1 MLLNRR
7 SILVAT
13 MGVACS
19 AIARAELW
27 PRKPVRIILNFPAG
41 GPGDAIA
48 RYLAQRMSAI
58 LGQQVFVE
66 NRSGGAG
73 AVGILAASN
82 AQADGYTFLYTT
94 VTGVVQVPLVSK
106 DQNFDPLRSV
116 VPVMG
121 IGSTPMGLFVHAST
135 PVADFPGFIEWARKQ
150 PAGLDIGGG
159 GPIVEIATAVLARSA
174 NVRLVYVPFRGTA
187 PVVQAALAGDI
198 KAFFSTPSP
207 VITENIRA
215 GKLRAIAVTSAS
227 SSSLVPGVDPI
238 AKFIPGYVQDINFG
252 FFAPAGIPA
261 EAVVKFSE
269 TLAKVLA
276 EPEMKE
282 RLSGFG
288 LGLQPLAASEMARI
302 TARDAETIRKT
313 LETTPV
319 KFGE

>member
-1 MLLNRR
+1 MLNRR
-7 SILVAT
+7 SILMAT

-19 AIARAELW
+19 QVAQAELW
-27 PRKPVRIILNFPAG
+27 PRKPIRVILNFPAG
-41 GPGDAIA
+41 GPGDVVV
-48 RYLAQRMSAI
+48 RYVAQRMSAI
-58 LGQQVFVE
+58 LNQQVFVE

-73 AVGILAASN
+73 AVGILAAAN

-94 VTGVVQVPLVSK
+94 VTGLVQVPLVTK
-106 DQNFDPLRSV
+106 DPSFDPSKSV

-121 IGSTPMGLFVHAST
+121 IGSTPMGLFVHPSSPA
-135 PVADFPGFIEWARKQ
+135 ADFPGFIEWAQKQ

-187 PVVQAALAGDI
+187 PAVQAALAGDV

-207 VITENIRA
+207 VISENIRA
-215 GKLRAIAVTSAS
+215 GKLRAIAVTSATA
-227 SSSLVPGVDPI
+227 SSLVPGVDPI

-252 FFAPAGIPA
+252 FFAPAGTPA

-269 TLAKVLA
+269 TLGKVLA
-276 EPEMKE
+276 EAGMTE
-282 RLSGFG
+282 RLAGFG
-288 LGLQPLAASEMARI
+288 LGLQPTGASEVARLI
-302 TARDAETIRKT
+302 TRDAEMIRKT

-319 KFGE
+319 KFGG

>member
-1 MLLNRR
+1 MPSRRTVRPGLATATRR
-7 SILVAT
+7 SL
-13 MGVACS
+13 
-19 AIARAELW
+19 RL
-27 PRKPVRIILNFPAG
+27 
-41 GPGDAIA
+41 
-48 RYLAQRMSAI
+48 
-58 LGQQVFVE
+58 
-66 NRSGGAG
+66 
-73 AVGILAASN
+73 VGILAAAT

-94 VTGVVQVPLVSK
+94 VTGVVQVPLVTR
-106 DQNFDPLRSV
+106 DQSFDPLKSV

-135 PVADFPGFIEWARKQ
+135 PAADFPGFIEWARKQ
-150 PAGLDIGGG
+150 PNGLDIGGG
-159 GPIVEIATAVLARSA
+159 GPIVEVATAVLARSA

-207 VITENIRA
+207 VISENIRA

-227 SSSLVPGVDPI
+227 ESSLVPGVDPI

-252 FFAPAGIPA
+252 FFAPAGTPS
-261 EAVVKFSE
+261 EAVARFGE
-269 TLAKVLA
+269 TLTKVLA
-276 EPEMKE
+276 EAGMKE

-288 LGLQPLAASEMARI
+288 LGLQPVGASEIARI

>member
-1 MLLNRR
+1 
-7 SILVAT
+7 
-13 MGVACS
+13 
-19 AIARAELW
+19 
-27 PRKPVRIILNFPAG
+27 
-41 GPGDAIA
+41 
-48 RYLAQRMSAI
+48 
-58 LGQQVFVE
+58 
-66 NRSGGAG
+66 
-73 AVGILAASN
+73 
-82 AQADGYTFLYTT
+82 
-94 VTGVVQVPLVSK
+94 VPLVTR
-106 DQNFDPLRSV
+106 DQSFDPLRSV

-121 IGSTPMGLFVHAST
+121 IGSTPIGLFVRAST
-135 PVADFPGFIEWARKQ
+135 PAADFPGFIEWARKQ

-159 GPIVEIATAVLARSA
+159 GPIVEVATAVLARSA

-207 VITENIRA
+207 VISENIKA

-227 SSSLVPGVDPI
+227 GSSLVPGVDPI

-252 FFAPAGIPA
+252 FFAPAGTPA

-276 EPEMKE
+276 EAGMKE
-282 RLSGFG
+282 RLTGFG
-288 LGLQPLAASEMARI
+288 LGLQPLAAPEMARI

>member
-13 MGVACS
+13 VGVACS
-19 AIARAELW
+19 ALAQTEVW
-27 PRKPVRIILNFPAG
+27 PRKPIRIILNFPAG
-41 GPGDAIA
+41 GPSDAVA

-66 NRSGGAG
+66 NRGGGAG
-73 AVGILAASN
+73 AVGILAAAN
-82 AQADGYTFLYTT
+82 AQPDGYTFLYST
-94 VTGVVQVPLVSK
+94 VTGVVQVPLVTK
-106 DQNFDPLRSV
+106 DQSFDPLRSV

-121 IGSTPMGLFVHAST
+121 VGSTPMGLFVHSSA
-135 PVADFPGFIEWARKQ
+135 PVTDFPGFIEWARKQ
-150 PAGLDIGGG
+150 PAGLDVGGG

-207 VITENIRA
+207 VITESIKA

-227 SSSLVPGVDPI
+227 ASGLVPGVDPI
-238 AKFIPGYVQDINFG
+238 AKFVPGYVQDINFG
-252 FFAPAGIPA
+252 FFAPPGMPA
-261 EAVVKFSE
+261 AAAAKFNE

-276 EPEMKE
+276 EPDMKE